1 MTLTEGLVALLAR
14 PISAADRERAAL
26 HLVDWIGCAAV
37 GAAGATGG
45 LFRAHA
51 ADLSPGV
58 ARVVLGGALAARD
71 AALLNGAFGNVL
83 EMDDVHREA
92 VLHPGPV
99 VIPAALALAA
109 ERDAT
114 GAALLDAIIRGYEAE
129 IRLGRALGG
138 SHYRYFHPTASCGAF
153 GVAAG
158 CASLLGL
165 DAARTADALGNA
177 ASIAGGLWRCRHE
190 AVATK
195 QWHTAHAAAAGLD
208 AARLAARG
216 VTGPRAILEGE
227 QGFFAGLA
235 PGADAARVLADPDAP
250 WLIHETSFKPWP
262 ACRHAHA
269 AIDAALLLQARGVR
283 GPRAVVVR
291 AYADAIA
298 FCDRMSPRTEIEAK
312 FSLQHAVAVALLDG
326 PPTLAAFAPDAIRR
340 ADVAALRARVRVVE
354 DAALS
359 AAYPRHFGAEV
370 EADGVMARVADA
382 LGDPENP
389 LSREAVIGK
398 ARGLL
403 HHAGASDAALASA
416 LALADGGSARELNA
430 SLP

>member
-1 MTLTEGLVALLAR
+1 MTLTQRLVALLAR
-14 PISAADRERAAL
+14 PISAADHARAAL
-26 HLVDWIGCAAV
+26 HLVDWVGCAAA
-37 GAAGATGG
+37 GAASATGA

-51 ADLSPGV
+51 ADLSPGL

-99 VIPAALALAA
+99 VIPAVLALAA

-114 GAALLDAIIRGYEAE
+114 GAALLDALIRGYEAE
-129 IRLGRALGG
+129 IRLGRALGAG
-138 SHYRYFHPTASCGAF
+138 HYRHFHPTASCGAF
-153 GVAAG
+153 GAAAG

-165 DAARTADALGNA
+165 DASRTADALGNA

-190 AVATK
+190 PVATK

-208 AARLAARG
+208 AARLAAHG
-216 VTGPRAILEGE
+216 VSGPRAILEGE
-227 QGFFAGLA
+227 QGLFAGLA
-235 PGADAARVLADPDAP
+235 PGAEAARVVAEPDAP

-269 AIDAALLLQARGVR
+269 AIDAALLLHARGVR
-283 GPRAVVVR
+283 APREVVVR
-291 AYADAIA
+291 TYADAIA
-298 FCDRMSPRTEIEAK
+298 FCDRASPRTEMEAK

-326 PPTLAAFAPDAIRR
+326 PPALAAFAPEAMVR
-340 ADVAALRARVRVVE
+340 ADVAALRARVRVE
-354 DAALS
+354 PHAALS

-370 EADGVMARVADA
+370 EADGMTARVADA

-389 LSREAVIGK
+389 LAPEAVLDK

-403 HHAGASDAALASA
+403 RHAGASDAALAVA
-416 LALADGGSARELNA
+416 LALAEGGSARALNA